1 MTRLP
6 VFAGGPLSF
15 PCRLTRPD
23 ARRVLSG
30 AIVSH
35 RGGPTID
42 RRDFCGLS
50 AAAAALALGALGDL
64 AVARDVVAIPA
75 NLSIYKVIF
84 DDRFSAARVFGSS
97 AGRDGRHTAVIRG
110 DVTALWINDLKS
122 HWQSGGAAIAGMTT
136 ARTLLCLEQLA
147 HDTWR
152 RVLERVAYPAASAGS
167 DPQLVSWI
175 IGL

>member
-1 MTRLP
+1 
-6 VFAGGPLSF
+6 VSA
-15 PCRLTRPD
+15 
-23 ARRVLSG
+23 
-30 AIVSH
+30 AIVSDC
-35 RGGPTID
+35 GGPAID

-50 AAAAALALGALGDL
+50 AAAAALALGVFGDL
-64 AVARDVVAIPA
+64 AVAPDVVAIPTS
-75 NLSIYKVIF
+75 LSIYKVIF

-97 AGRDGRHTAVIRG
+97 AEREGRRTAVIRG

-136 ARTLLCLEQLA
+136 PRTLLCLEQLA
-147 HDTWR
+147 HETWR
-152 RVLERVAYPAASAGS
+152 RVLGRVAYPAATAGS